1 MTILS
6 IDMYTDPSLGAR
18 KVPAQRNGLH
28 RLFAAAV
35 VNDQFRETLLRE
47 PEAALANGYLGQPFT
62 LSDQEKIILKSVR
75 AKTLA
80 DFAQKVNQ
88 ALKAV

>member
-6 IDMYTDPSLGAR
+6 IDMYSDTTLGAR
-18 KVPAQRNGLH
+18 KAPVQRNGLH

-47 PEAALANGYLGQPFT
+47 PEAAVANGYLGQPFT

-88 ALKAV
+88 ALKTI